1 MDGLASFAPANGDS
15 AIGPHGVF
23 ADGNDVYFTNGGPTA
38 PTRGDPPQI
47 VLRDPTLVS
56 EEPISALYG
65 RVFKLRR
72 HGGIRPVA
80 DAWAF
85 ENEFNPDAVGRQPR
99 WSTATRSTCSSDRG
113 RFADRRRG
121 RQHASCAPIAGRRLE
136 VAEPVPERADPRAR
150 AFPAR
155 SSDAGGADRRR
166 QGPRRRRTT

>member
-23 ADGNDVYFTNGGPTA
+23 ADGNDVYFTNGGPTG

-72 HGGIRPVA
+72 YGGIRPVA

-85 ENEFNPDAVGRQPR
+85 ENRFNPDAVVGNPVVD
-99 WSTATRSTCSSDRG
+99 SNPVDVLEDRG
-113 RFADRRRG
+113 RFLIADAGGNTILRTNRRG
-121 RQHASCAPIAGRRLE
+121 RLE
-136 VAEPVPERADPRAR
+136 VLSLFPNVLTTRPP
-150 AFPAR
+150 FPAR
-155 SSDAGGADRRR
+155 SRCRPCRPASSRA
-166 QGPRRRRTT
+166 RTASTT